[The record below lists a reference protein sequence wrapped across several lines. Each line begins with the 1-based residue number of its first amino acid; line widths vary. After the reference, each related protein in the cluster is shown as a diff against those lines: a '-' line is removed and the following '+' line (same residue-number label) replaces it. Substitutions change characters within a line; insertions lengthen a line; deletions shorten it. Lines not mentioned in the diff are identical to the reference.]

1 MRYNIPSIESI
12 QGASNAAS
20 AGVQTTQQTLTS
32 KVSDLRKEENIKSSQ
47 VNKSNQ
53 SELQDKSLSQSSA
66 LSPHEEADKLE
77 GAVDDLNQRLESEE
91 INVAFAVDENSGRVV
106 VQIKDSKSGELIR
119 QVPSEET
126 LKFAHSVQKGVGT
139 ILDSKA

>member
-20 AGVQTTQQTLTS
+20 AGVQTTQQSLTN
-32 KVSDLRKEENIKSSQ
+32 KVSELRKDENIKSAQ

-53 SELQDKSLSQSSA
+53 SELKDKSLSQSGA
-66 LSPHEEADKLE
+66 LSPHEEADELE
-77 GAVDDLNQRLESEE
+77 TAVDDLNQRLESEE

-126 LKFAHSVQKGVGT
+126 LKFAHSVHKGVGT

>member
-20 AGVQTTQQTLTS
+20 AGVQTTQQALTN
-32 KVSDLRKEENIKSSQ
+32 KVSELRKEENIKSTQ
-47 VNKSNQ
+47 VNKTNR

-66 LSPHEEADKLE
+66 LSPHEKADELE

-126 LKFAHSVQKGVGT
+126 LKFAHSVHKGVGT